1 MRKNTSNK
9 PPKKRISN
17 FFITLGGADAEIL
30 KHVDSERNAFVSIGA
45 VMLGTASFAALSMTI
60 AMYNAVLVV
69 SDPSTGQRAQHQ
81 PTINLI
87 ASIILG
93 ILWGVFIL
101 VVDRAMIKTMHGVYG
116 LKRVFWKLIQG
127 VVLNTWSESAAV
139 MVCSNVC
146 RGRR

>member
-17 FFITLGGADAEIL
+17 FFITLGGADTEIL
-30 KHVDSERNAFVSIGA
+30 KHVDSERNTFVSIGA
-45 VMLGTASFAALSMTI
+45 VMLGTASFAALSMMI

-69 SDPSTGQRAQHQ
+69 SDPSTGQRAQQQ
-81 PTINLI
+81 PTLNLI

-101 VVDRAMIKTMHGVYG
+101 IVDRAMIKTMH
-116 LKRVFWKLIQG
+116 
-127 VVLNTWSESAAV
+127 
-139 MVCSNVC
+139 
-146 RGRR
+146 